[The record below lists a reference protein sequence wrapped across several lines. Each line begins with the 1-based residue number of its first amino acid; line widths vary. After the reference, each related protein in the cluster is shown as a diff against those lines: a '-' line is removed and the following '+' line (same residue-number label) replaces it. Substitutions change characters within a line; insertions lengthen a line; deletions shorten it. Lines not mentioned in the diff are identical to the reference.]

1 MDWSRSHVSA
11 RKGVRLNGSERE
23 IAQRS
28 LNLGNARRRAALP
41 ASGRISDRRRRNRG
55 GDHRQRH
62 SGRRHPGTSPQA
74 AEWTPRELRH
84 SFVSLLSS
92 AGIPIKDIAHLVGH
106 ANTRTTEKVYCKELR
121 PVLRRGAKA
130 MDDLFNAHRAA
141 SEPPL
146 CPPRPA
152 RTKQSGEMTLMRLE
166 PDQEKSWVEFREL
179 EPLTSSMPWWPGR
192 RKKRAASVVGML
204 GRASGTT
211 SIQPGSP
218 SVFPPLRM
226 ATVSW

>member
-1 MDWSRSHVSA
+1 MSSTPVDKIAAEVVAVTEEFRRSHVQVSTVLQSRRASPACRADGLESQPRQRAEGGPFQRKRAGKSLSA
-11 RKGVRLNGSERE
+11 PLTW
-23 IAQRS
+23 AT
-28 LNLGNARRRAALP
+28 LPRRAALP

-55 GDHRQRH
+55 GDHRQPH

-106 ANTRTTEKVYCKELR
+106 ANTRTTEKVYRKELR

-141 SEPPL
+141 SEPHSA
-146 CPPRPA
+146 PA
-152 RTKQSGEMTLMRLE
+152 
-166 PDQEKSWVEFREL
+166 
-179 EPLTSSMPWWPGR
+179 SSENQTER
-192 RKKRAASVVGML
+192 
-204 GRASGTT
+204 
-211 SIQPGSP
+211 
-218 SVFPPLRM
+218 
-226 ATVSW
+226 